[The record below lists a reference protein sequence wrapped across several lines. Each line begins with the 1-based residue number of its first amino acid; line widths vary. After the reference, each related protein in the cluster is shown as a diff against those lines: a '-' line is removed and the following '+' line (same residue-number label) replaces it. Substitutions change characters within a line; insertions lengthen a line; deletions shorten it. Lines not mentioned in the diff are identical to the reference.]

1 MMKMDITKR
10 RKMMALFLAGTLT
23 VSAAVTG
30 CGRKNVDYNV
40 DNTQPKQTE
49 ADLGQTETSA
59 SGEDL
64 DSGSLWSKYKIPFT
78 CDTEIAIGDTGLSK
92 IHVTDDDISVPDTSD
107 LQIAQ
112 YKKKDPESNEVK
124 KQVAE
129 NLFDKDEGIYVYDS
143 MHRIKRTFRQRSHSI
158 RQQRRIIRILYL
170 RIPMIHGSAIWKRNW
185 QMPRTVIRL
194 PEIIPRMIMLVLWM
208 GRNMNCITKQT
219 AFIVPLICGKIL

>member
-1 MMKMDITKR
+1 MKMDITKR

-78 CDTEIAIGDTGLSK
+78 CDTEIAVGDTGLSK

-112 YKKKDPESNEVK
+112 YKKKDPE
-124 KQVAE
+124 
-129 NLFDKDEGIYVYDS
+129 
-143 MHRIKRTFRQRSHSI
+143 
-158 RQQRRIIRILYL
+158 
-170 RIPMIHGSAIWKRNW
+170 
-185 QMPRTVIRL
+185 
-194 PEIIPRMIMLVLWM
+194 IIPRMIMLVLWM
-208 GRNMNCITKQT
+208 GRNMNCITKPT

>member
-1 MMKMDITKR
+1 MKMDITKR

-78 CDTEIAIGDTGLSK
+78 CDTEIAVGDTGLSK

-143 MHRIKRTFRQRSHSI
+143 MHRIKKDIQAEITQYQTAKENYPDPVFADSYDSW
-158 RQQRRIIRILYL
+158 
-170 RIPMIHGSAIWKRNW
+170 IWKRNW

-208 GRNMNCITKQT
+208 GRNMNCITKPT

>member
-1 MMKMDITKR
+1 MKMDITKR
-10 RKMMALFLAGTLT
+10 RKMMALFLAGILT
-23 VSAAVTG
+23 VSADVTG

-40 DNTQPKQTE
+40 DNTEQKQTE
-49 ADLGQTETSA
+49 ADQGQTETSA

-129 NLFDKDEGIYVYDS
+129 NLFDKDEGITD
-143 MHRIKRTFRQRSHSI
+143 HSGTI
-158 RQQRRIIRILYL
+158 LLYSFLVCIFQIGCNLAICNLDDPICHLCYIQVVCNNDNGCLISIIHFLNSPQYIL
-170 RIPMIHGSAIWKRNW
+170 R
-185 QMPRTVIRL
+185 
-194 PEIIPRMIMLVLWM
+194 
-208 GRNMNCITKQT
+208 
-219 AFIVPLICGKIL
+219 